1 MTVIKS
7 VLKDIDINEIEDIFE
22 NIKVDSNK
30 NHNQKRFLV
39 KNRNK
44 LIELKVVDIGKVNL
58 K

>member
-1 MTVIKS
+1 MPVIKS
-7 VLKDIDINEIEDIFE
+7 VLKDIKVNEIEDIFE

-30 NHNQKRFLV
+30 NHNQKGFIV

>member
-7 VLKDIDINEIEDIFE
+7 VLKDIDINEIEDFVE

-30 NHNQKRFLV
+30 NHNQKRFIV

>member
-1 MTVIKS
+1 MPVIKS
-7 VLKDIDINEIEDIFE
+7 VLKDIKINEIEDIFE

-30 NHNQKRFLV
+30 NHNQKRFIV

>member
-1 MTVIKS
+1 MPVIKS
-7 VLKDIDINEIEDIFE
+7 VLKDIKINEIEDIVE

-30 NHNQKRFLV
+30 NRNQKRFVV